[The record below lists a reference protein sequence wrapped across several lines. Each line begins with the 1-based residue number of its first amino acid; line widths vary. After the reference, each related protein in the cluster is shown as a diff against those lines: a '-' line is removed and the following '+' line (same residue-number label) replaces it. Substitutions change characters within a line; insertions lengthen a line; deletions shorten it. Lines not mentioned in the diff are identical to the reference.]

1 MVTSDNNSTQE
12 NNDREVRQSRSS
24 LIVKMPLHVGRKKRR
39 LGVLVKPTRVKR
51 SNNISLQKPR
61 CYDSV
66 ESDNK
71 DAIPNDDTSID
82 ENTLEENE
90 IAEIIFILERARS
103 RSYGIED
110 NENTYPESPPNSNV
124 KKTHQKKIPEKYY

>member
-1 MVTSDNNSTQE
+1 MVNSDSNSTRE
-12 NNDREVRQSRSS
+12 NNDREVKQSRSS
-24 LIVKMPLHVGRKKRR
+24 LIVKMPLHVGMKKRR

-71 DAIPNDDTSID
+71 DAIPNGDTSID

-110 NENTYPESPPNSNV
+110 NEDTYPESPPDSNV